1 MHVRQLRPN
10 QIQRRDAYRG
20 QLLVG
25 EEKAE
30 IGGDYV
36 LPLCGRRTLLL
47 GEFGV
52 VDERRVGG
60 KDLTVQQTQDEARG
74 VAHIARAVL
83 QARQHHANDVLTL
96 ALDVLRVPAVH
107 RLADALHQHQT
118 GVAVG
123 RRVVVGEHGGQEAGR
138 VRRRADDGQHG
149 LLRRG
154 RQDPFA
160 RLG

>member
-30 IGGDYV
+30 IGSDYV
-36 LPLCGRRTLLL
+36 LWLCGRPTLLL

-52 VDERRVGG
+52 VNERRVGG

-74 VAHIARAVL
+74 VAHIACAVL
-83 QARQHHANDVLTL
+83 QTRQHHANDVLVL
-96 ALDVLRVPAVH
+96 ALAEF
-107 RLADALHQHQT
+107 
-118 GVAVG
+118 
-123 RRVVVGEHGGQEAGR
+123 RRVLCCTIA
-138 VRRRADDGQHG
+138 
-149 LLRRG
+149 
-154 RQDPFA
+154 PFSSP
-160 RLG
+160 